1 MHTVAV
7 LLLPGFVGFDMSI
20 PCEIFSRARVAG
32 LDRPY
37 RVFLCGETRHVR
49 NDLFSAE
56 IDRNLD
62 ALEEAGT
69 IIVPGLSD
77 PLSPV
82 SRRVIAALRDSASRG
97 TRIASICTGAFVLA
111 AAGLLDGRRATTH
124 WLAAAELARRYPGVN
139 VDPTVLFVDDGKI
152 LTSAGAAAGID
163 LCLHM
168 IRRDYGAA
176 PAVDA
181 ARLAVVPLARDG
193 GQAQFI
199 RHDMLTSSA
208 SLQSLLEWIR
218 HNLKKP
224 LTIDAI
230 AHRARTS
237 TRTLSR
243 RFLAETGMS
252 PLQWLLAARVRRAQ
266 EFLETTAWSIEQ
278 VAFEAG
284 FGSATALRENFRRTA
299 GTSPQRYRKAFSTP
313 PSWSQATDSVP
324 IVRSR
329 RTGDRSAGN

>member
-7 LLLPGFVGFDMSI
+7 LLLPGFVAFDMSI
-20 PCEIFSRARVAG
+20 PGEIFSRAHVPG

-37 RVFLCGETRHVR
+37 RVFLCGETRRVR
-49 NDLFSAE
+49 SDLFSAE

-62 ALEEAGT
+62 ALVEADT
-69 IIVPGLSD
+69 IIVPGVAD
-77 PLSPV
+77 PHAQV
-82 SRRVIAALRDSASRG
+82 SRRLIAALRDAASRDA
-97 TRIASICTGAFVLA
+97 RIASICTGAFVLA

-124 WLAAAELARRYPGVN
+124 WLAAAELARCYPAVD
-139 VDPTVLFVDDGKI
+139 VDPTVLFVDEGAI

-168 IRRDYGAA
+168 IRRDYGASSA
-176 PAVDA
+176 ADA
-181 ARLAVVPLARDG
+181 ARLAIVPLARDG

-199 RHDMLTSSA
+199 RHDMMNSSA
-208 SLQSLLEWIR
+208 SLQPLLEWIR
-218 HNLKKP
+218 LNLKEP

-266 EFLETTAWSIEQ
+266 EVLETTVWSIEK
-278 VAFEAG
+278 VAYEAG
-284 FGSATALRENFRRTA
+284 FGSATALRENFRRIA
-299 GTSPQRYRKAFSTP
+299 GTSPIRYRKTFAMPRSVASGASGTQ
-313 PSWSQATDSVP
+313 QASH
-324 IVRSR
+324 R
-329 RTGDRSAGN
+329 

>member
-20 PCEIFSRARVAG
+20 PSEIFSRAHVKG
-32 LDRPY
+32 LDQPY
-37 RVFLCGETRHVR
+37 RVFLCGETRRVR
-49 NDLFSAE
+49 NEQFCAE

-62 ALEEAGT
+62 TLAEADT
-69 IIVPGLSD
+69 IIVPGVND
-77 PLSPV
+77 PHSPV
-82 SRRVIAALRDSASRG
+82 SRRVIAALCDAASRG
-97 TRIASICTGAFVLA
+97 ARVASICTGAFVLA

-124 WLAAAELARRYPGVN
+124 WLAAEELARCYPAVD
-139 VDPTVLFVDDGKI
+139 VDPTVLFVDEGKI
-152 LTSAGAAAGID
+152 LTSAGAAAGMD

-168 IRRDYGAA
+168 IQQDYGVL
-176 PAVDA
+176 PAVHA

-199 RHDMLTSSA
+199 RHDGMTASA
-208 SLQSLLEWIR
+208 WLQPLLKWMRR
-218 HNLKKP
+218 HLKEP
-224 LTIDAI
+224 LTISAI

-266 EFLETTAWSIEQ
+266 ELLETTAWSIEQ
-278 VAFEAG
+278 IAYEAG
-284 FGSATALRENFRRTA
+284 FGSATALRENFRRITGTA
-299 GTSPQRYRKAFSTP
+299 PARYRKTFSA
-313 PSWSQATDSVP
+313 PSSY
-324 IVRSR
+324 
-329 RTGDRSAGN
+329 

>member
-1 MHTVAV
+1 MPIINGFQPATFMHTVAI

-20 PCEIFSRARVAG
+20 PSEIFSRVHIAG

-37 RVFLCGETRHVR
+37 RVFLCGQTRRVR
-49 NDLFSAE
+49 NELFCAE
-56 IDRNLD
+56 IDRNFD
-62 ALEEAGT
+62 ALAEADT
-69 IIVPGLSD
+69 IIVPGVAD
-77 PLSPV
+77 PFSPV
-82 SRRVIAALRDSASRG
+82 SRGVVAALRDAASRG

-124 WLAAAELARRYPGVN
+124 WLAAAELARSYPAVN
-139 VDPTVLFVDDGKI
+139 VDPTVLFVDEGEI

-168 IRRDYGAA
+168 IRRDYGAS
-176 PAVDA
+176 PALSA

-199 RHDMLTSSA
+199 RHEVTTSST
-208 SLQSLLEWIR
+208 SLQPLLEWMR
-218 HNLKKP
+218 LHLKEP

-237 TRTLSR
+237 ARTLSR

-252 PLQWLLAARVRRAQ
+252 PLQWLLAARVHCAQ
-266 EFLETTAWSIEQ
+266 ELLETTVWSIEQ
-278 VAFEAG
+278 VAYEAG
-284 FGSATALRENFRRTA
+284 FGSATALRENFRRVA
-299 GTSPQRYRKAFSTP
+299 GTSPTQYRKTFSTQ
-313 PSWSQATDSVP
+313 PSWS
-324 IVRSR
+324 
-329 RTGDRSAGN
+329 